1 MDPFTM
7 VVLIVLIVFGS
18 KALSRKQHI
27 KNIPRDEELLAEL
40 DHLRERVAILEEIVT
55 DEKFQLQRD
64 LNRLE
69 REG

>member
-18 KALSRKQHI
+18 KMLTRKQQF
-27 KNIPRDEELLAEL
+27 KNLPRDEELLAEL

>member
-18 KALSRKQHI
+18 KMFSRKQQF

-55 DEKFQLQRD
+55 DEKYQLERE

>member
-18 KALSRKQHI
+18 KMLMRKQQF
-27 KNIPRDEELLAEL
+27 KNLPRDEELLAEL

>member
-18 KALSRKQHI
+18 KMLTKKQQF
-27 KNIPRDEELLAEL
+27 KNLPRDEELLAEL

>member
-18 KALSRKQHI
+18 KMLTRKQQF
-27 KNIPRDEELLAEL
+27 KNLPRDEELLEEL

>member
-18 KALSRKQHI
+18 KMLSRKQQF

>member
-18 KALSRKQHI
+18 KMLSRKQQF
-27 KNIPRDEELLAEL
+27 KNIPRDEEMLAEL